1 MEENNFQ
8 RYPSINLRNTSTPN
22 DNDDNEDNEDN
33 DDIIDQYD
41 LTNNHLDPQ
50 EETIS
55 YFSDLSSNLINLID
69 LSANNIDIFNNNL
82 RNKDNQITYKKYT
95 YKEVENDILNDY
107 FSEKEY
113 HSCALDI
120 LATYLKGQKL
130 IYMESK
136 NYCENNLNSLMMP
149 AILLSTTATV
159 LASFIKDYIWGAYLL
174 AGVNGIIAFLLAVV
188 NFLKL
193 DAASEAHKISSHQY
207 DKLQTSIEFLS
218 GATLLFEKDSKTIQ
232 EKLDETEKKLMKLK
246 KLINLL
252 YQKQ

>member
-1 MEENNFQ
+1 MEENNLQ
-8 RYPSINLRNTSTPN
+8 RYQSMDSILISSLN
-22 DNDDNEDNEDN
+22 DNTE
-33 DDIIDQYD
+33 QYD
-41 LTNNHLDPQ
+41 TINNHLYSQQQQQEEKEEKEEDEEE

-55 YFSDLSSNLINLID
+55 YFSDLSSNLID

-149 AILLSTTATV
+149 AILLSTTAIQHNK
-159 LASFIKDYIWGAYLL
+159 IKI
-174 AGVNGIIAFLLAVV
+174 N
-188 NFLKL
+188 
-193 DAASEAHKISSHQY
+193 
-207 DKLQTSIEFLS
+207 
-218 GATLLFEKDSKTIQ
+218 
-232 EKLDETEKKLMKLK
+232 KKMTFSTYK
-246 KLINLL
+246 
-252 YQKQ
+252 